1 MKHSESIALLAGALA
16 KAQLQIEPAS
26 KNATNPHFRSHY
38 ADLAS
43 IWDACRG
50 PLNTNGLSIVQ
61 FPCDGEV
68 GRIGLCTMI
77 VHSSGEWMSETIT
90 VKALKEDPQ
99 FLGGV
104 LTYLRRYSLAAV
116 VGVTATEDDDGNAA
130 STPANSRVAAPAPRP
145 YIPPPVS
152 PPAVNAP
159 SVAQKASVPA
169 VNAPSVAHKPVSQP
183 VSQPVAKPVQTA
195 NNVIDKVALQ
205 MTPDKNSVQ
214 AIVEFY
220 KVDEGMGKNNKP
232 YTKHRIGWT
241 GIDGKMTYGTTFS
254 ASDGDCACESMN
266 LNCPCEITF
275 LSGPYGLDI
284 KSVKMSTMPISAT
297 DFAGGDDEIPF

>member
-1 MKHSESIALLAGALA
+1 MKHSESIAALAGALA

-61 FPCDGEV
+61 FPCDGDV
-68 GRIGLCTMI
+68 GRTGLCTMLL
-77 VHSSGEWMSETIT
+77 HSSGEYISEVVTT
-90 VKALKEDPQ
+90 RSQKDDPQ
-99 FLGGV
+99 GLGSA
-104 LTYLRRYSLAAV
+104 LTYLRRYALAAV

-130 STPANSRVAAPAPRP
+130 STPANARVSAPAPRP

-152 PPAVNAP
+152 MPAVNAP
-159 SVAQKASVPA
+159 
-169 VNAPSVAHKPVSQP
+169 APSKPVSQP

-195 NNVIDKVALQ
+195 TAA
-205 MTPDKNSVQ
+205 TSAVQ

-220 KVDEGMGKNNKP
+220 KVDQGTGKNGRA

-241 GIDGKMTYGTTFS
+241 GSDGIMTYGTTFS
-254 ASDGDCACESMN
+254 ASDGEVACESMN

-275 LSGPYGLDI
+275 VTGQYGLDI
-284 KSVKMSTMPISAT
+284 KSIKMSTLPISAT
-297 DFAGGDDEIPF
+297 EYAGGDDEIPF

>member
-61 FPCDGEV
+61 FPCDGDV
-68 GRIGLCTMI
+68 GRTGLCTMLL
-77 VHSSGEWMSETIT
+77 HSSGEFISEVVTT
-90 VKALKEDPQ
+90 RSQKDDPQ
-99 FLGGV
+99 GLGSA
-104 LTYLRRYSLAAV
+104 LTYLRRYALAAV

-130 STPANSRVAAPAPRP
+130 STPANSRVAAPASRP

-159 SVAQKASVPA
+159 P
-169 VNAPSVAHKPVSQP
+169 VAHKP

-195 NNVIDKVALQ
+195 TSGTSA
-205 MTPDKNSVQ
+205 VQ

-220 KVDEGMGKNNKP
+220 KVDEGMGKNGRA

-241 GIDGKMTYGTTFS
+241 GIDGKMIYGTTFS
-254 ASDGDCACESMN
+254 ASDGEVACESMN
-266 LNCPCEITF
+266 LNCPCEITCVTGQF
-275 LSGPYGLDI
+275 GLDI
-284 KSVKMSTMPISAT
+284 KSIKMSTMPMNAT
-297 DFAGGDDEIPF
+297 DYAGGDDEIPF

>member
-16 KAQLQIEPAS
+16 KAQMQIEPAS

-130 STPANSRVAAPAPRP
+130 STPANARASAPAQRP

-152 PPAVNAP
+152 PPAMNAP
-159 SVAQKASVPA
+159 PVAQKASVPA
-169 VNAPSVAHKPVSQP
+169 VNAPPMAHKQVSQP
-183 VSQPVAKPVQTA
+183 VQTA
-195 NNVIDKVALQ
+195 TAG
-205 MTPDKNSVQ
+205 TSAVQ

-220 KVDEGMGKNNKP
+220 KVDQGTGKNGKP

-241 GIDGKMTYGTTFS
+241 GSDGKLTYGTTFS
-254 ASDGDCACESMN
+254 ASDGECACESMN
-266 LNCPCEITF
+266 LNCPCEITYVV
-275 LSGPYGLDI
+275 GPYGLDI
-284 KSVKMSTMPISAT
+284 KSVKMSQMPTSAT
-297 DFAGGDDEIPF
+297 EYAGGDDEIPF

>member
-1 MKHSESIALLAGALA
+1 MKHSESIAALAGALA

-61 FPCDGEV
+61 FPCDGDV

-130 STPANSRVAAPAPRP
+130 STPANSRVSAPAPRP

-159 SVAQKASVPA
+159 PVAQKASVPA
-169 VNAPSVAHKPVSQP
+169 VNAPPMAHKPVSQP
-183 VSQPVAKPVQTA
+183 VSQPVQTA
-195 NNVIDKVALQ
+195 TSTTSA
-205 MTPDKNSVQ
+205 VQ
-214 AIVEFY
+214 AIVEYY
-220 KVDEGMGKNNKP
+220 KVDQGTGKNGRA

-241 GIDGKMTYGTTFS
+241 GSDGKLTYGTTFS

-266 LNCPCEITF
+266 LNCPCEITYVV
-275 LSGPYGLDI
+275 GPYGLDI
-284 KSVKMSTMPISAT
+284 KSVKMSQMPTTAT
-297 DFAGGDDEIPF
+297 DYAGGEDEIPF

>member
-1 MKHSESIALLAGALA
+1 MKHSESIAALAGALA

-61 FPCDGEV
+61 FPCDGDV
-68 GRIGLCTMI
+68 GRTGLCTMLL
-77 VHSSGEWMSETIT
+77 HSSGEYISEVVTT
-90 VKALKEDPQ
+90 RSQKDDPQ
-99 FLGGV
+99 GLGSA
-104 LTYLRRYSLAAV
+104 LTYLRRYALAAV

-130 STPANSRVAAPAPRP
+130 STPANSRVSAPAPRP

-159 SVAQKASVPA
+159 
-169 VNAPSVAHKPVSQP
+169 APSKPVSQP

-232 YTKHRIGWT
+232 YTKHRIGWL
-241 GIDGKMTYGTTFS
+241 DSNGKMIYGTTFS
-254 ASDGDCACESMN
+254 ASDGDCACESMD
-266 LNCPCEITF
+266 LKCPCEITYVV
-275 LSGPYGLDI
+275 GQYGLDI
-284 KSVKMSTMPISAT
+284 KSVKMSTLPTSAT
-297 DFAGGDDEIPF
+297 EYAGGDDEIPF

>member
-61 FPCDGEV
+61 FPCDGDV
-68 GRIGLCTMI
+68 GRTGLCTMLL
-77 VHSSGEWMSETIT
+77 HSSGEFISEVVTT
-90 VKALKEDPQ
+90 RSQKDDPQ
-99 FLGGV
+99 GLGSA
-104 LTYLRRYSLAAV
+104 LTYLRRYALAAV

-130 STPANSRVAAPAPRP
+130 STPANARVAAPAPRP

-152 PPAVNAP
+152 PPLVNAP
-159 SVAQKASVPA
+159 A
-169 VNAPSVAHKPVSQP
+169 VAHKP

-195 NNVIDKVALQ
+195 TSGTSA
-205 MTPDKNSVQ
+205 VQ

-220 KVDEGMGKNNKP
+220 KVDEGMGKNGRA

-241 GIDGKMTYGTTFS
+241 GIDGKMIYGTTFS
-254 ASDGDCACESMN
+254 ASDGEVACESMN
-266 LNCPCEITF
+266 LNCPCEITCVTGQF
-275 LSGPYGLDI
+275 GLDI
-284 KSVKMSTMPISAT
+284 KSIKMSQMPMSAT
-297 DFAGGDDEIPF
+297 EYAGGEDEIPF

>member
-130 STPANSRVAAPAPRP
+130 STPANARVAAPRP

-159 SVAQKASVPA
+159 PVAQKASVPA
-169 VNAPSVAHKPVSQP
+169 ANAPSVTHKPVSQP
-183 VSQPVAKPVQTA
+183 VSQPVQTA
-195 NNVIDKVALQ
+195 TSTTSA
-205 MTPDKNSVQ
+205 VQ
-214 AIVEFY
+214 AIVEYY
-220 KVDEGMGKNNKP
+220 KVDQGTGKNGKP

-241 GIDGKMTYGTTFS
+241 GSDGIMTYGTTFS
-254 ASDGDCACESMN
+254 ASDGECACESMN
-266 LNCPCEITF
+266 LNCPCEITYVV
-275 LSGPYGLDI
+275 GPYGLDI
-284 KSVKMSTMPISAT
+284 KSVKMSQMPTTAT
-297 DFAGGDDEIPF
+297 EYAGGEDEIPF

>member
-68 GRIGLCTMI
+68 GRTGLCTMLL
-77 VHSSGEWMSETIT
+77 HSSGEFISEVVTT
-90 VKALKEDPQ
+90 RSQKDDPQ
-99 FLGGV
+99 GLGSA
-104 LTYLRRYSLAAV
+104 LTYLRRYALAAV

-130 STPANSRVAAPAPRP
+130 STPANARASAPAPRP

-159 SVAQKASVPA
+159 PMAQKASVPA
-169 VNAPSVAHKPVSQP
+169 VNAPPMGHKPVSQP
-183 VSQPVAKPVQTA
+183 VQTA
-195 NNVIDKVALQ
+195 TSTTSA
-205 MTPDKNSVQ
+205 VQ

-232 YTKHRIGWT
+232 YTKHRIGWL
-241 GIDGKMTYGTTFS
+241 DSNGKMTYGTTFS
-254 ASDGDCACESMN
+254 ASDGECACESMD
-266 LNCPCEITF
+266 LKCPCEITYVV
-275 LSGPYGLDI
+275 GQYGLDI
-284 KSVKMSTMPISAT
+284 KSVKMSQMPTSAT
-297 DFAGGDDEIPF
+297 EYAGGEDEIPF

>member
-1 MKHSESIALLAGALA
+1 MKHSESIAALAGALA

-61 FPCDGEV
+61 FPCDGDV
-68 GRIGLCTMI
+68 GRTGLCTMLL
-77 VHSSGEWMSETIT
+77 HSSGEYISEVVTT
-90 VKALKEDPQ
+90 RSQKDDPQ
-99 FLGGV
+99 GLGSA
-104 LTYLRRYSLAAV
+104 LTYLRRYALAAV

-130 STPANSRVAAPAPRP
+130 STPVNARVSAPAPRP

-152 PPAVNAP
+152 MPAVNAP
-159 SVAQKASVPA
+159 
-169 VNAPSVAHKPVSQP
+169 APSKPVSQP

-232 YTKHRIGWT
+232 YTKHRIGWL
-241 GIDGKMTYGTTFS
+241 DSNGKMIYGTTFS
-254 ASDGDCACESMN
+254 ASDGDCACESMD
-266 LNCPCEITF
+266 LKCPCEITYVV
-275 LSGPYGLDI
+275 GQYGLDI
-284 KSVKMSTMPISAT
+284 KSVKMSQMPTSAT
-297 DFAGGDDEIPF
+297 EYAGGDDEIPF

>member
-1 MKHSESIALLAGALA
+1 MKHSESIAALAGALA

-50 PLNTNGLSIVQ
+50 PLGANGLSIVQ

-130 STPANSRVAAPAPRP
+130 STPANARVAAPAPRP

-159 SVAQKASVPA
+159 PMAHKPSVPA
-169 VNAPSVAHKPVSQP
+169 ISTPPAAHKPVAQ
-183 VSQPVAKPVQTA
+183 PVQTA
-195 NNVIDKVALQ
+195 TTA
-205 MTPDKNSVQ
+205 TSAVQ

-220 KVDEGMGKNNKP
+220 KVDEGVAKNGRAYK
-232 YTKHRIGWT
+232 KHRIGWT
-241 GIDGKMTYGTTFS
+241 GIDGKMIYGTTFS
-254 ASDGDCACESMN
+254 ASDGEVACESMN
-266 LNCPCEITF
+266 LNCPCEITCVTGQF
-275 LSGPYGLDI
+275 GLDI
-284 KSVKMSTMPISAT
+284 KSIKMSTMPMSAT
-297 DFAGGDDEIPF
+297 DYAGGDDEIPF

>member
-1 MKHSESIALLAGALA
+1 MKHSESIAALAGALA

-130 STPANSRVAAPAPRP
+130 STPANSRVSAPAPRP

-159 SVAQKASVPA
+159 PVAQKASVPA
-169 VNAPSVAHKPVSQP
+169 VNAPPMAHKPVSQP
-183 VSQPVAKPVQTA
+183 VSQPVQTA
-195 NNVIDKVALQ
+195 TSTTSA
-205 MTPDKNSVQ
+205 VQ
-214 AIVEFY
+214 AIVEYY
-220 KVDEGMGKNNKP
+220 KVDQGTGKNGKP

-241 GIDGKMTYGTTFS
+241 GSDGKLTYGTTFS

-266 LNCPCEITF
+266 LNCPCEITYVV
-275 LSGPYGLDI
+275 GPYGIDI
-284 KSVKMSTMPISAT
+284 KSVKMSQMPTTAT
-297 DFAGGDDEIPF
+297 DYAGGEDEIPF

>member
-61 FPCDGEV
+61 FPCDGDV

-130 STPANSRVAAPAPRP
+130 STPANARVSTPAPRP

-159 SVAQKASVPA
+159 PVAHKASVPA
-169 VNAPSVAHKPVSQP
+169 VNAPPVTQKPVSQP
-183 VSQPVAKPVQTA
+183 VSQPVQTA
-195 NNVIDKVALQ
+195 TSTTSA
-205 MTPDKNSVQ
+205 VQ
-214 AIVEFY
+214 AIVEYY
-220 KVDEGMGKNNKP
+220 KVDQGTGKNGKP
-232 YTKHRIGWT
+232 YTQPRIGWT
-241 GIDGKMTYGTTFS
+241 GSDGIMTYGTTFS
-254 ASDGDCACESMN
+254 GSDGDCACESMN
-266 LNCPCEITF
+266 LNCPCEITYVT
-275 LSGPYGLDI
+275 GQYGLDI
-284 KSVKMSTMPISAT
+284 KSVKMSQMPTTAT
-297 DFAGGDDEIPF
+297 DYAGGEDEIPF

>member
-1 MKHSESIALLAGALA
+1 MKHSESIAALAGALA

-50 PLNTNGLSIVQ
+50 PLGANGLSIVQ
-61 FPCDGEV
+61 FPCDGAV

-130 STPANSRVAAPAPRP
+130 STPANARVAAPAPRP
-145 YIPPPVS
+145 YSPPPVS

-159 SVAQKASVPA
+159 PATHKASVPA
-169 VNAPSVAHKPVSQP
+169 VSTPPAAHKPVAQ
-183 VSQPVAKPVQTA
+183 PVQTA
-195 NNVIDKVALQ
+195 TTATSAI
-205 MTPDKNSVQ
+205 Q

-220 KVDEGMGKNNKP
+220 KVDEGTGKNGRA

-241 GIDGKMTYGTTFS
+241 GIDGKMIYGTTFS
-254 ASDGDCACESMN
+254 ASDGEVACESMN
-266 LNCPCEITF
+266 LNCPCEITCVTGQF
-275 LSGPYGLDI
+275 GLDI
-284 KSVKMSTMPISAT
+284 KSIKMSTMPMSAT
-297 DFAGGDDEIPF
+297 DYAGGDDEIPF

>member
-1 MKHSESIALLAGALA
+1 MKHSESIAALAGALA

-50 PLNTNGLSIVQ
+50 PLNANGLSIVQ
-61 FPCDGEV
+61 FPCDGDV
-68 GRIGLCTMI
+68 GRTGLCTMLL
-77 VHSSGEWMSETIT
+77 HSSGEYISEVVTT
-90 VKALKEDPQ
+90 RSQKDDPQ
-99 FLGGV
+99 GLGSA
-104 LTYLRRYSLAAV
+104 LTYLRRYALAAV

-130 STPANSRVAAPAPRP
+130 STPANARVAAPAPRP
-145 YIPPPVS
+145 YITPPVTM
-152 PPAVNAP
+152 PAVNSP
-159 SVAQKASVPA
+159 PM
-169 VNAPSVAHKPVSQP
+169 AHKPVSQP

-195 NNVIDKVALQ
+195 TAG
-205 MTPDKNSVQ
+205 TSAVQ
-214 AIVEFY
+214 AIVEYY
-220 KVDEGMGKNNKP
+220 KVDQGTGKNGKP

-241 GIDGKMTYGTTFS
+241 GSDGIITYGTTFS
-254 ASDGDCACESMN
+254 ASDGECACESMN

-284 KSVKMSTMPISAT
+284 KSVKMSTLPTSAT

>member
-1 MKHSESIALLAGALA
+1 MKHSESIAALAGALA

-61 FPCDGEV
+61 FPCDGDV
-68 GRIGLCTMI
+68 GRTGLCTMLL
-77 VHSSGEWMSETIT
+77 HSSGEYISEVVTT
-90 VKALKEDPQ
+90 RSQKDDPQ
-99 FLGGV
+99 GLGSA
-104 LTYLRRYSLAAV
+104 LTYLRRYALAAV

-130 STPANSRVAAPAPRP
+130 STPANARVAAPAPRP

-159 SVAQKASVPA
+159 QVAQKASVPA

-195 NNVIDKVALQ
+195 TAA
-205 MTPDKNSVQ
+205 TSAVQ

-220 KVDEGMGKNNKP
+220 KVDEGTGKNGRA

-254 ASDGDCACESMN
+254 ASDGECACESMN

-275 LSGPYGLDI
+275 VTGQYGLDI
-284 KSVKMSTMPISAT
+284 KSVKMSTMPMSAT
-297 DFAGGDDEIPF
+297 DYAGGDDEIPF

>member
-61 FPCDGEV
+61 FPCDGDV
-68 GRIGLCTMI
+68 GRTGLCTMLL
-77 VHSSGEWMSETIT
+77 HSSGEFISEVVTT
-90 VKALKEDPQ
+90 RSQKDDPQ
-99 FLGGV
+99 GLGSA
-104 LTYLRRYSLAAV
+104 LTYLRRYALAAV

-130 STPANSRVAAPAPRP
+130 STPANARVNAPAPRP

-159 SVAQKASVPA
+159 P
-169 VNAPSVAHKPVSQP
+169 VAHKPVSQP
-183 VSQPVAKPVQTA
+183 VSQPVQTA
-195 NNVIDKVALQ
+195 TTA
-205 MTPDKNSVQ
+205 TSAVQ

-220 KVDEGMGKNNKP
+220 KVDQGTGKNGKP

-241 GIDGKMTYGTTFS
+241 GSDGKMIYGTTFS

-266 LNCPCEITF
+266 LNCPCEITYVV
-275 LSGPYGLDI
+275 GPYGLDI
-284 KSVKMSTMPISAT
+284 KSVKMSTLPTSAT
-297 DFAGGDDEIPF
+297 EYAGGDDEIPF

>member
-1 MKHSESIALLAGALA
+1 MKHSESIAALAGALA

-68 GRIGLCTMI
+68 GRTGLCTMLL
-77 VHSSGEWMSETIT
+77 HSSGEWISEVVTT
-90 VKALKEDPQ
+90 RSQKDDPQ
-99 FLGGV
+99 GLGSA
-104 LTYLRRYSLAAV
+104 LTYLRRYALAAV

-130 STPANSRVAAPAPRP
+130 STPANARAAAPAPRP

-159 SVAQKASVPA
+159 PM
-169 VNAPSVAHKPVSQP
+169 AHKPVSQP
-183 VSQPVAKPVQTA
+183 VSQPVQTA
-195 NNVIDKVALQ
+195 
-205 MTPDKNSVQ
+205 TSTNSAVQ

-220 KVDEGMGKNNKP
+220 KVDQGTGKNGKP

-241 GIDGKMTYGTTFS
+241 GSDGKLTYGTTFS

-266 LNCPCEITF
+266 LNCPCEITYVV
-275 LSGPYGLDI
+275 GPYGLDI
-284 KSVKMSTMPISAT
+284 KSVKMSQMPTSAT
-297 DFAGGDDEIPF
+297 EYAGGEDEIPF

>member
-1 MKHSESIALLAGALA
+1 MKHSESIAALAGALA

-68 GRIGLCTMI
+68 GRTGLCTMLL
-77 VHSSGEWMSETIT
+77 HSSGEFISEVVTT
-90 VKALKEDPQ
+90 RSQKDDPQ
-99 FLGGV
+99 GLGSA
-104 LTYLRRYSLAAV
+104 LTYLRRYALAAV

-130 STPANSRVAAPAPRP
+130 STPANARASAPAPRP

-159 SVAQKASVPA
+159 
-169 VNAPSVAHKPVSQP
+169 APSKPVSQP

-195 NNVIDKVALQ
+195 TAG
-205 MTPDKNSVQ
+205 TSAVQ

-232 YTKHRIGWT
+232 YTKHRIGWL
-241 GIDGKMTYGTTFS
+241 DSNGKMIYGTTFS
-254 ASDGDCACESMN
+254 ASDGECACESMD
-266 LNCPCEITF
+266 LKCPCEITYVV
-275 LSGPYGLDI
+275 GQYGLDI
-284 KSVKMSTMPISAT
+284 KSVKMSTLPTSAT
-297 DFAGGDDEIPF
+297 EYAGGEDEIPF

>member
-61 FPCDGEV
+61 FPCDGDV

-130 STPANSRVAAPAPRP
+130 STPANARVPAPPPRP

-159 SVAQKASVPA
+159 PVAQKASVPA
-169 VNAPSVAHKPVSQP
+169 VSTPPAAHKPVAQ
-183 VSQPVAKPVQTA
+183 PVQTA
-195 NNVIDKVALQ
+195 TSTTSA
-205 MTPDKNSVQ
+205 VQ

-220 KVDEGMGKNNKP
+220 KVDEGTGKNGRA

-241 GIDGKMTYGTTFS
+241 GVDGKMTYGTTFS

-275 LSGPYGLDI
+275 VTGQYGLDI
-284 KSVKMSTMPISAT
+284 KSVKMSTMPMSAT
-297 DFAGGDDEIPF
+297 DYAGGDDEIPF

>member
-1 MKHSESIALLAGALA
+1 MKHSESIAALAGALA

-130 STPANSRVAAPAPRP
+130 STPANARVAAPASRP

-159 SVAQKASVPA
+159 PMAQKASVPA
-169 VNAPSVAHKPVSQP
+169 VNAPPMGHKPVSQP
-183 VSQPVAKPVQTA
+183 VQTA
-195 NNVIDKVALQ
+195 TSTTSA
-205 MTPDKNSVQ
+205 VQ

-232 YTKHRIGWT
+232 YKKHRIGWL
-241 GIDGKMTYGTTFS
+241 DSNGKMTYGTTFS
-254 ASDGDCACESMN
+254 ASDGECACESMD
-266 LNCPCEITF
+266 LKCPCEITYVV
-275 LSGPYGLDI
+275 GQYGLDI
-284 KSVKMSTMPISAT
+284 KSVKMSQMPTSAT
-297 DFAGGDDEIPF
+297 EYAGGEDEILF

>member
-1 MKHSESIALLAGALA
+1 MKHSESIAALAGALA

-61 FPCDGEV
+61 FPCDGDV
-68 GRIGLCTMI
+68 GRTGLCTMLL
-77 VHSSGEWMSETIT
+77 HSSGEYISEVVTT
-90 VKALKEDPQ
+90 RSQKDDPQ
-99 FLGGV
+99 GLGSA
-104 LTYLRRYSLAAV
+104 LTYLRRYALAAV

-130 STPANSRVAAPAPRP
+130 STPANARVNAPASRP

-159 SVAQKASVPA
+159 PVAHKPSVPA
-169 VNAPSVAHKPVSQP
+169 VSTPPAAHKPVAQ
-183 VSQPVAKPVQTA
+183 PVQTA
-195 NNVIDKVALQ
+195 TTA
-205 MTPDKNSVQ
+205 TSAVQ

-220 KVDEGMGKNNKP
+220 KVDQGTAKNGRA

-241 GIDGKMTYGTTFS
+241 GIDGKMIYGTTFS
-254 ASDGDCACESMN
+254 ASDGEVACESMN
-266 LNCPCEITF
+266 LNCPCEITCVTGQF
-275 LSGPYGLDI
+275 GLDI
-284 KSVKMSTMPISAT
+284 KSIKMSTMPMSAT
-297 DFAGGDDEIPF
+297 DYAGGEDEIPF

>member
-50 PLNTNGLSIVQ
+50 PLNANGLSIVQ
-61 FPCDGEV
+61 FPCDGDV
-68 GRIGLCTMI
+68 GRTGLCTMLL
-77 VHSSGEWMSETIT
+77 HSSGEYISEVVTT
-90 VKALKEDPQ
+90 RSQKDDPQ
-99 FLGGV
+99 GLGSA
-104 LTYLRRYSLAAV
+104 LTYLRRYALAAV

-130 STPANSRVAAPAPRP
+130 STPANARVAAPASRP

-152 PPAVNAP
+152 P
-159 SVAQKASVPA
+159 PA

-195 NNVIDKVALQ
+195 TTA
-205 MTPDKNSVQ
+205 TSAVQ
-214 AIVEFY
+214 AIVEYY
-220 KVDEGMGKNNKP
+220 KVDEGTGKNGRA

-241 GIDGKMTYGTTFS
+241 GIDGKLTYGTTFS
-254 ASDGDCACESMN
+254 ASDGECACESMN

-275 LSGPYGLDI
+275 VTGQYGIDI
-284 KSVKMSTMPISAT
+284 KSVKMSTMPMSAT

>member
-1 MKHSESIALLAGALA
+1 MKHSESIAALAGALA

-61 FPCDGEV
+61 FPCDGDV
-68 GRIGLCTMI
+68 GRTGLCTMLL
-77 VHSSGEWMSETIT
+77 HSSGEWISEVVTT
-90 VKALKEDPQ
+90 RSQKDDPQ
-99 FLGGV
+99 GLGSA
-104 LTYLRRYSLAAV
+104 LTYLRRYALAAV

-130 STPANSRVAAPAPRP
+130 STPANARVAAPAPRP

-159 SVAQKASVPA
+159 
-169 VNAPSVAHKPVSQP
+169 APSKPVSQP
-183 VSQPVAKPVQTA
+183 VSQPVSKPVQTA
-195 NNVIDKVALQ
+195 TAG
-205 MTPDKNSVQ
+205 TSAVQ
-214 AIVEFY
+214 AIVEYY
-220 KVDEGMGKNNKP
+220 KVDQGTGKNGKP

-241 GIDGKMTYGTTFS
+241 GTDGIITYGTTFS
-254 ASDGDCACESMN
+254 ASDGECACESMN

-284 KSVKMSTMPISAT
+284 KSVKMSTMPMSAT
-297 DFAGGDDEIPF
+297 DYAGGDDEIPF

>member
-1 MKHSESIALLAGALA
+1 MKHSESIAALAAALA

-116 VGVTATEDDDGNAA
+116 VGVTATEDDDGNAV
-130 STPANSRVAAPAPRP
+130 STPANSRVAAPASRP

-159 SVAQKASVPA
+159 PVAQKASVPA
-169 VNAPSVAHKPVSQP
+169 VNAPPVAHK
-183 VSQPVAKPVQTA
+183 PVAKPVQTA
-195 NNVIDKVALQ
+195 TAGTNCISVIVD
-205 MTPDKNSVQ
+205 
-214 AIVEFY
+214 FY
-220 KVDEGMGKNNKP
+220 KVDEGTTKAGKP
-232 YTKHRIGWT
+232 YVKHRIGWSDEA
-241 GIDGKMTYGTTFS
+241 GERTYGTTFS
-254 ASDGDCACESMN
+254 SSDGEVAAESKDRGA
-266 LNCPCEITF
+266 PCDITYVM
-275 LSGPYGLDI
+275 GAYGIDI
-284 KSVKMSTMPISAT
+284 KSIKMTASAV
-297 DFAGGDDEIPF
+297 DQYGGDDEIPF

>member
-61 FPCDGEV
+61 FPCDGDV
-68 GRIGLCTMI
+68 GRTGLCTMLL
-77 VHSSGEWMSETIT
+77 HSSGEFISEVVTT
-90 VKALKEDPQ
+90 RSQKDDPQ
-99 FLGGV
+99 GLGSA
-104 LTYLRRYSLAAV
+104 LTYLRRYALAAV

-130 STPANSRVAAPAPRP
+130 STPANARVAAPAPRP
-145 YIPPPVS
+145 YIPPPIS

-159 SVAQKASVPA
+159 PMTQKVSVPA
-169 VNAPSVAHKPVSQP
+169 VNAPHVAHKPMSQ
-183 VSQPVAKPVQTA
+183 PVQTA
-195 NNVIDKVALQ
+195 TAG
-205 MTPDKNSVQ
+205 TSAVQ

-220 KVDEGMGKNNKP
+220 KVDQGMGKNNKP

-241 GIDGKMTYGTTFS
+241 GIDGIMTYGTTFS
-254 ASDGDCACESMN
+254 ASDGECACESMN
-266 LNCPCEITF
+266 LNCPCEITYVT
-275 LSGPYGLDI
+275 GQYGLDI
-284 KSVKMSTMPISAT
+284 KSIKMSTMPTSAT
-297 DFAGGDDEIPF
+297 EYAGGDDEIPF

>member
-50 PLNTNGLSIVQ
+50 PLGANGLSIVQ

-130 STPANSRVAAPAPRP
+130 STPANARVSAPAPRP

-152 PPAVNAP
+152 MPAVNAP
-159 SVAQKASVPA
+159 
-169 VNAPSVAHKPVSQP
+169 APSKPVSQP

-195 NNVIDKVALQ
+195 TAG
-205 MTPDKNSVQ
+205 TSAVQ
-214 AIVEFY
+214 AIVEYY
-220 KVDEGMGKNNKP
+220 KVDQGTGKNGRA

-241 GIDGKMTYGTTFS
+241 GIDGKLIYGTTFS
-254 ASDGDCACESMN
+254 ASDGEVACESMN
-266 LNCPCEITF
+266 LNCPCEITYVT
-275 LSGPYGLDI
+275 GQYGLDI
-284 KSVKMSTMPISAT
+284 KSIKMSTMPMSAT
-297 DFAGGDDEIPF
+297 DYAGGDDEIPF

>member
-1 MKHSESIALLAGALA
+1 MKHSESIAALAGALA

-130 STPANSRVAAPAPRP
+130 STPANSRVSAPAPRP

-159 SVAQKASVPA
+159 PVAQKASVPA
-169 VNAPSVAHKPVSQP
+169 VNAPPMAHKPVSQP
-183 VSQPVAKPVQTA
+183 VSQPVQTA
-195 NNVIDKVALQ
+195 TSTTSA
-205 MTPDKNSVQ
+205 VQ
-214 AIVEFY
+214 AIVEYY
-220 KVDEGMGKNNKP
+220 KVDQGTGKNGKP

-241 GIDGKMTYGTTFS
+241 GSDGKLTYGTTFS

-266 LNCPCEITF
+266 LNCPCEITYVV
-275 LSGPYGLDI
+275 GPYGLDI
-284 KSVKMSTMPISAT
+284 KSVKMSQMPTTAT
-297 DFAGGDDEIPF
+297 DYAGGEDEIPF

>member
-1 MKHSESIALLAGALA
+1 MKHSESIAALAGALA

-68 GRIGLCTMI
+68 GRTGLCTMLL
-77 VHSSGEWMSETIT
+77 HSSGEYISEVVTT
-90 VKALKEDPQ
+90 RSQKDDPQ
-99 FLGGV
+99 GLGSA
-104 LTYLRRYSLAAV
+104 LTYLRRYALAAV

-130 STPANSRVAAPAPRP
+130 STPANARVAAPAQRP

-159 SVAQKASVPA
+159 PM
-169 VNAPSVAHKPVSQP
+169 AHKPVA
-183 VSQPVAKPVQTA
+183 QPVAKPVQTA
-195 NNVIDKVALQ
+195 TSGTSA
-205 MTPDKNSVQ
+205 VQ
-214 AIVEFY
+214 AIVEYY

-232 YTKHRIGWT
+232 YKKHRIGWT
-241 GIDGKMTYGTTFS
+241 GSDGKLTYGTTFS
-254 ASDGDCACESMN
+254 ASDGECACESMN
-266 LNCPCEITF
+266 LNCPCEITYVT
-275 LSGPYGLDI
+275 GQYGLDI
-284 KSVKMSTMPISAT
+284 KSVKMSTLPTSAT

>member
-68 GRIGLCTMI
+68 GRTGLCTMLL
-77 VHSSGEWMSETIT
+77 HSSGEWISEVVTT
-90 VKALKEDPQ
+90 RSQKDDPQ
-99 FLGGV
+99 GLGSA
-104 LTYLRRYSLAAV
+104 LTYLRRYALAAV

-130 STPANSRVAAPAPRP
+130 STPANARVSAPAPRP

-159 SVAQKASVPA
+159 PVAQKASVPA
-169 VNAPSVAHKPVSQP
+169 VNAPPVAHKPVSQP
-183 VSQPVAKPVQTA
+183 VQTA
-195 NNVIDKVALQ
+195 TTA
-205 MTPDKNSVQ
+205 TSAVQ

-220 KVDEGMGKNNKP
+220 KVDQGTGKNNKP
-232 YTKHRIGWT
+232 YTKHRIGWL
-241 GIDGKMTYGTTFS
+241 DSNGKMIYGTTFS
-254 ASDGDCACESMN
+254 ASDGECACESMD
-266 LNCPCEITF
+266 LKCPCEITF
-275 LSGPYGLDI
+275 VTGQYGLDI
-284 KSVKMSTMPISAT
+284 KSIKMSTMPMSAT
-297 DFAGGDDEIPF
+297 EYAGGEDEIPF

>member
-1 MKHSESIALLAGALA
+1 MKHSESIAALAGALA

-61 FPCDGEV
+61 FPCDGDV
-68 GRIGLCTMI
+68 GRTGLCTMLL
-77 VHSSGEWMSETIT
+77 HSSGEFISEVVTT
-90 VKALKEDPQ
+90 RSQKDDPQ
-99 FLGGV
+99 GLGSA
-104 LTYLRRYSLAAV
+104 LTYLRRYALAAV

-130 STPANSRVAAPAPRP
+130 STPANARVSTPAPRP

-152 PPAVNAP
+152 MPAVNAP
-159 SVAQKASVPA
+159 
-169 VNAPSVAHKPVSQP
+169 APSKPVSQP

-232 YTKHRIGWT
+232 YKKHRIGWL
-241 GIDGKMTYGTTFS
+241 DSNGKMIYGTTFS
-254 ASDGDCACESMN
+254 ASDGDCACESMD
-266 LNCPCEITF
+266 LKCPCEITYVV
-275 LSGPYGLDI
+275 GQYGLDI
-284 KSVKMSTMPISAT
+284 KSVKMSTLPTSAT
-297 DFAGGDDEIPF
+297 DFAGGEDEIPF